1 MFTSTVDW
9 GVILRSWK
17 HAGDN
22 SDVYVLSYVNTK
34 KVHYYSEIRQTV
46 KAKMGLK
53 VHLHNFDIKYRGK
66 SNLYHL

>member
-22 SDVYVLSYVNTK
+22 SDVYMLSYVNAK
-34 KVHYYSEIRQTV
+34 KVHYYSEIR
-46 KAKMGLK
+46 
-53 VHLHNFDIKYRGK
+53 
-66 SNLYHL
+66 